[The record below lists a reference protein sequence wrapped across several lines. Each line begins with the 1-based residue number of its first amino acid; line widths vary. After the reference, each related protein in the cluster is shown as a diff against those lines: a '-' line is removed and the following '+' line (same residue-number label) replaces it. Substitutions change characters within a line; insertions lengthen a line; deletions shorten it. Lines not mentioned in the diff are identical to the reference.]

1 MKKETGRPS
10 VGLAVF
16 GGFILGAA
24 AVLVIVWLFGA
35 AEEPGTASRPAPDR
49 SPPHLEGTLGD
60 DEITARPGDLE
71 ATGPH
76 PPSMPPPADLRRR
89 DLRVPVRGITTE
101 ELADTFD
108 DARGGGRV
116 HEAIDIMAPT
126 GTPVVAVEDGR
137 IAKLFESQQGG
148 LTIYQF
154 DPSEKYTYYYA
165 HLDRY
170 APGLQENG
178 RVRRGQVLGY
188 VGSTGNA
195 DADSPHLHFA
205 IFELG
210 PEKNWWQGTPV
221 NPFPVLREAEEGDA
235 RAAR

>member
-1 MKKETGRPS
+1 MSGEPGRS
-10 VGLAVF
+10 KVGLAVL
-16 GGFILGAA
+16 GGFILGASS
-24 AVLVIVWLFGA
+24 VLVVVWLFGA
-35 AEEPGTASRPAPDR
+35 AEERRATSWPDARP
-49 SPPHLEGTLGD
+49 EE
-60 DEITARPGDLE
+60 EITARPDDLE

-76 PPSMPPPADLRRR
+76 PPAVPPPADLQ
-89 DLRVPVRGITTE
+89 LRELQLPVRGIAAE
-101 ELADTFD
+101 ELLDTFD
-108 DARGGGRV
+108 DPRGTRRT

-126 GTPVVAVEDGR
+126 GTPVVAVEGGR
-137 IAKLFESQQGG
+137 IAKLFESRQGG

-154 DPSEKYTYYYA
+154 DPTERYTYYYA

-170 APGLQENG
+170 APGLQENA

-195 DADSPHLHFA
+195 DSAAPHLHFA

-221 NPFPVLREAEEGDA
+221 NPFPVLRGAEGEA